1 MDHGAGTSDS
11 SDQAGQEFVSGSQR
25 VASKLQESLASELAA
40 RMNAMSSASDNAAQL
55 KKSLLTTYNRA
66 RQQQITTGI
75 LEIVGGANAGG

>member
-1 MDHGAGTSDS
+1 MSI
-11 SDQAGQEFVSGSQR
+11 
-25 VASKLQESLASELAA
+25 LQESLASELAA

>member
-1 MDHGAGTSDS
+1 MSL
-11 SDQAGQEFVSGSQR
+11 
-25 VASKLQESLASELAA
+25 LQESLASELAA